1 MESNLLT
8 GHLLHRRIRQ
18 QETIPDW
25 VLLND
30 MQPIAHW
37 LETRLSAASREI
49 LLENYIFTAGSW
61 PERILRLLC
70 DKALAGVAVY
80 VTLDALGSRGFP
92 ESWVNALREAGAHL
106 HFYHRLQ
113 LKGLEKRLRRTHRR
127 IVAIDGQWLAV
138 GGFAFDD
145 EWLEAKPGNPPYRD
159 LLFACQGALVA
170 GGREIFFRHRPEHLP
185 SLPADSDAE
194 PTLAAHSWG
203 EGRFLEGTP
212 PNGYAVRRR
221 LLAAIRG
228 ARQSIWIATPY
239 FNPDPIV
246 LRSIYRAVQRGVDVR
261 LLLAGRITDHP
272 LLRFGIQAYYQ
283 KLMRR
288 GVHIY
293 EYQDAFLHAKYVLVD
308 RSWATLGSANFDFL
322 SLWFNHELNLEL
334 RLSRVS
340 LLLHGLFV
348 REFARSRKIDPE
360 PWQRRPYWRRLPE
373 WCLAQLDRWV
383 QARALGQRRY

>member
-1 MESNLLT
+1 
-8 GHLLHRRIRQ
+8 
-18 QETIPDW
+18 
-25 VLLND
+25 

-49 LLENYIFTAGSW
+49 LLENYIFSAGSW

-70 DKALAGVAVY
+70 DKSLAGVAVY

-185 SLPADSDAE
+185 SLPADPDAE
-194 PTLAAHSWG
+194 PMLAAHSWG

-360 PWQRRPYWRRLPE
+360 PWRRRPYWRRLPE